1 MVKRKT
7 EEERAI
13 EALVKELQIA
23 SDKTKNMIR
32 SDERTV
38 SVDDTNNKR
47 AELVKLSGDTGEKSQ
62 SGGYIKKASA
72 KVINKI
78 HFEYELN

>member
-13 EALVKELQIA
+13 EALVKELQIK

-38 SVDDTNNKR
+38 SVDDTNN
-47 AELVKLSGDTGEKSQ
+47 
-62 SGGYIKKASA
+62 
-72 KVINKI
+72 
-78 HFEYELN
+78 